1 MRTIVAGSRSI
12 TNYKTVKTAIEDSG
26 FNITTLISGTARGV
40 DQLGERWAIENEIP
54 VERHPADWDKWGSYA
69 GPKRNKE
76 MAEVAEA
83 CIIVWDKE
91 SKGTKNMMINALN
104 SNLKLFIYDI

>member
-12 TNYKTVKTAIEDSG
+12 SNYEIVKAAIEGSG

-40 DQLGERWAIENEIP
+40 DQLGERWAIENGIS
-54 VERHPADWDKWGSYA
+54 VEKHPADWNKWGSYA

-104 SNLKLFIYDI
+104 NNLKLFVYDI